1 MVENKMKN
9 NESNVGYYEDYI
21 KKILDVA
28 CLSTKENSV
37 LIGLTIEDGKCRS
50 TVELLEQNGKRDI
63 GRSVAFSCTESFY
76 TNFLERLVV
85 EYSDTTN
92 TVVADIVDVDG
103 DDQFTFRMVSE
114 NNDMFTVDGISKDY
128 ARKLKEKVENREK
141 EKVYVKSSEAGLSNA
156 LGLTVLISLIVVIF
170 LTLLMFVW

>member
-1 MVENKMKN
+1 M
-9 NESNVGYYEDYI
+9 
-21 KKILDVA
+21 
-28 CLSTKENSV
+28 
-37 LIGLTIEDGKCRS
+37 
-50 TVELLEQNGKRDI
+50 LEQNGKRAI
-63 GRSVAFSCTESFY
+63 GRSITFSCTDSFY

-85 EYSDTTN
+85 EYSDVTN

-128 ARKLKEKVENREK
+128 AKKLKEKVENRER
-141 EKVYVKSSEAGLSNA
+141 EKTYVKSSEAGLSNA

>member
-1 MVENKMKN
+1 M
-9 NESNVGYYEDYI
+9 SR
-21 KKILDVA
+21 
-28 CLSTKENSV
+28 
-37 LIGLTIEDGKCRS
+37 IG
-50 TVELLEQNGKRDI
+50 QNGKRDI

-128 ARKLKEKVENREK
+128 ARKLKDKVENREK

>member
-1 MVENKMKN
+1 MVENKMN
-9 NESNVGYYEDYI
+9 MGESNVGYYDDYI
-21 KKILDVA
+21 KKILEVA

-37 LIGLTIEDGKCRS
+37 LIGLTIDDGRCRS
-50 TVELLEQNGKRDI
+50 TVELLEQNGNRCI
-63 GRSVAFSCTESFY
+63 GRSVAFSCTDSFY

-85 EYSDTTN
+85 EYSEVSN
-92 TVVADIVDVDG
+92 TVVTDIVDVDG
-103 DDQFTFRMVSE
+103 DSQFTFRMVSD

-128 ARKLKEKVENREK
+128 AKKLKEKVENK
-141 EKVYVKSSEAGLSNA
+141 ESQKTLVKNSEAGLSNA

>member
-1 MVENKMKN
+1 MVENKVNMG
-9 NESNVGYYEDYI
+9 ESNIGYYDGYI
-21 KKILDVA
+21 KKVLDVA

-37 LIGLTIEDGKCRS
+37 LIGLTIEDGRCRC
-50 TVELLEQNGKRDI
+50 TVELLEQNGKKSI
-63 GRSVAFSCTESFY
+63 GRSVAFSCTDSFY

-114 NNDMFTVDGISKDY
+114 NNDMFTVDGISKEY
-128 ARKLKEKVENREK
+128 AKKLKDKVENREK
-141 EKVYVKSSEAGLSNA
+141 EKSYVKSSEAGLSNV

-170 LTLLMFVW
+170 LTLLLFVW

>member
-1 MVENKMKN
+1 MTVS
-9 NESNVGYYEDYI
+9 ESKTVTAHEIFNI
-21 KKILDVA
+21 IMINSKFTFFIL
-28 CLSTKENSV
+28 
-37 LIGLTIEDGKCRS
+37 
-50 TVELLEQNGKRDI
+50 
-63 GRSVAFSCTESFY
+63 
-76 TNFLERLVV
+76 LVV
-85 EYSDTTN
+85 EYFDTTN

-128 ARKLKEKVENREK
+128 ARKLKDKVENREK